1 MKDKTDF
8 TNIIQYLQKKRSD
21 LLVERQEQDICISQ
35 KQIEME
41 DIANHSD
48 QPDVFK
54 TDTLLKLENDIFN
67 LITKIEE
74 IDAEISQIDTFISN
88 LNSTVNISSDFSEYN
103 DYKNFSKEKGKNIIL
118 LQEEDRRRI
127 SRELHDS
134 PLQNLTYLVHKLE
147 LCDLLMNQDIDK
159 ARDEIKNVVLNIKSI
174 INEIRNIIYDLRPM
188 SFDDL
193 GFRDSVMHMLNRL
206 NENKKLFLN
215 VSIDDVSCE
224 KVILINFYRIIQEAF
239 INILKHSKASTATIQ
254 FKECDD
260 CYSLHIADDGD
271 GFSYE
276 EMQSQKYAH
285 YGLILMKER
294 VSLLGGTIRIDSNV
308 GEGTFV
314 DIYVKKEVR
323 S

>member
-1 MKDKTDF
+1 MKDKVDF

-21 LLVERQEQDICISQ
+21 LLLERQEQDICISQ
-35 KQIEME
+35 KQIEIE
-41 DIANHSD
+41 DIANESIHT
-48 QPDVFK
+48 DVFR
-54 TDTLLKLENDIFN
+54 TDTLLKLENEIYT
-67 LITKIEE
+67 LITKLDE

-88 LNSTVNISSDFSEYN
+88 LNSTVQATNDYTEYN
-103 DYKNFSKEKGKNIIL
+103 DFKNISNEYGKNIIL

-147 LCDLLMNQDIDK
+147 LCDLLMSQDIDK

-193 GFRDSVMHMLNRL
+193 GFRESVLFMLNRL
-206 NENKKLFLN
+206 NNNKKIFLN
-215 VSIDDVSCE
+215 VIIDDVSCE
-224 KVILINFYRIIQEAF
+224 KVYLINFYRIIQEAF
-239 INILKHSKASTATIQ
+239 INILKHSKASTVTIK

-260 CYSLHIADDGD
+260 CYTLQIADDGE

-276 EMQSQKYAH
+276 EIQSQKYTH
-285 YGLILMKER
+285 YGILLMKER
-294 VSLLGGTIRIDSNV
+294 VSLLGGTIRIESNV

-314 DIYVKKEVR
+314 DIYVKKEVIL
-323 S
+323 